1 MNDKKR
7 GLGRGLD
14 DLMAQNEIDLPFLS
28 SYGPAS
34 VVADDISQA
43 KSPPEEIFDAVLRHL
58 RSLKQHV
65 EYKQERE
72 IRISGLIVK
81 TKENGVN
88 LAFTH
93 SVRLPFVP
101 SALASPGLTEGKLSD
116 DGLSG
121 NVVIQAWGIEARRC
135 ISRFIEHSQ
144 INDDG

>member
-72 IRISGLIVK
+72 IRIFGLIVK
-81 TKENGVN
+81 IKENGVN

-101 SALASPGLTEGKLSD
+101 SDLASPGLTEGKLSD

>member
-101 SALASPGLTEGKLSD
+101 SDLASPGLTEGKLSD

>member
-1 MNDKKR
+1 
-7 GLGRGLD
+7 
-14 DLMAQNEIDLPFLS
+14 MAQNEIDLPFLS

-101 SALASPGLTEGKLSD
+101 SDLASPGLTEGKLSD

>member
-81 TKENGVN
+81 IKENGVN

-101 SALASPGLTEGKLSD
+101 SDLASPGLTEGKLSD

-144 INDDG
+144 INDDE

>member
-58 RSLKQHV
+58 RSLRQHV

-81 TKENGVN
+81 IKENGVN

-101 SALASPGLTEGKLSD
+101 SDLASPGLTEGKLSD

-135 ISRFIEHSQ
+135 ISRFIEHLQ
-144 INDDG
+144 INDDE